1 MDLALSLRHV
11 NGGLAGGIASA
22 DDDNVVVAAELG
34 FHEGGAVIDALS
46 FEKGEISDARF
57 VVLRAGGD
65 DDRARGQFDAVIE
78 HDFVGAAGAF
88 EAHHVAG
95 DHHLGA
101 EFFGLGDGSIGEFL
115 AGKAVGKTEIVFD
128 FGAGGGLSAGRFGL
142 DKKDVETFGGGVN
155 GGGESRGTGAD
166 NDEVAE
172 LRGVNVGV
180 EAEAVGEFLNCGIAE
195 DIALAADYDGNF
207 VNLDV
212 EAIEEF
218 L

>member
-57 VVLRAGGD
+57 VVLRAGSD
-65 DDRARGQFDAVIE
+65 DDRARGEFDAVIE

-88 EAHHVAG
+88 EAHHIAG
-95 DHHLGA
+95 DHHLCA
-101 EFFGLGDGSIGEFL
+101 EFFGLGDRSIGEFL

-128 FGAGGGLSAGRFGL
+128 FGAGGGLSAGRFGF
-142 DKKDVETFGGGVN
+142 DEKNIETFGGGVN
-155 GGGESRGTGAD
+155 GGGESRGTCAD

-172 LRGVNVGV
+172 LGGINIGV

-195 DIALAADYDGNF
+195 DIALTADYDGDF

>member
-65 DDRARGQFDAVIE
+65 DDRACGQFDAVIE

-180 EAEAVGEFLNCGIAE
+180 EAEAVGEFLNCGTAE

>member
-22 DDDNVVVAAELG
+22 DDDNVFVAAELR
-34 FHEGGAVIDALS
+34 FHEGCAVIDALS
-46 FEKGEISDARF
+46 FEMGEISDARF

-78 HDFVGAAGAF
+78 HDFVGAPGAF

-101 EFFGLGDGSIGEFL
+101 EFFRLGDGSSGEFL
-115 AGKAVGKTEIVFD
+115 AGKAVGKTEVVFD

-180 EAEAVGEFLNCGIAE
+180 EPEAIGEFLNCGICGGQS
-195 DIALAADYDGNF
+195 LGRR
-207 VNLDV
+207 L
-212 EAIEEF
+212 
-218 L
+218 